1 MSPQSLENQKDVTRV
16 QSLGSAYSIIML
28 LKRVPGS
35 FHLML
40 VSFLSSREISFLK
53 EHKLHLLTATWFLSL
68 GPASVFYPCP
78 FLQ

>member
-28 LKRVPGS
+28 IKKVPGS

-53 EHKLHLLTATWFLSL
+53 EHKLHLLTATWFLSQ